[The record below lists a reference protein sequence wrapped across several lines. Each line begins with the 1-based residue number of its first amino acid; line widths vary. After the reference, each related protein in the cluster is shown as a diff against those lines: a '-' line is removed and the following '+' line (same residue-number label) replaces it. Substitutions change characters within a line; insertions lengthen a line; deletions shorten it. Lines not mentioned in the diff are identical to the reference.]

1 MTYLAA
7 CDNNLLLIVHNIG
20 YILLYLNYANEWL
33 IICNLP
39 CMGARRP
46 AGTHAAVNIFVHNNV
61 FNTYAASRVP
71 SIIAR
76 FNPGLSAAV
85 HIYNV

>member
-1 MTYLAA
+1 MTKLAA
-7 CDNNLLLIVHNIG
+7 CDNNLLLIVHNIRYR
-20 YILLYLNYANEWL
+20 YILLYYCYANEWL

-39 CMGARRP
+39 CTGARRP
-46 AGTHAAVNIFVHNNV
+46 VGTHAAVNIFDHNV

-76 FNPGLSAAV
+76 FNPGLSAV
-85 HIYNV
+85 HI